1 MSNALKI
8 NHLIDALEIE
18 NLDPSRF
25 PKIVADTWGK
35 LRFADPVLGLQTY
48 SASDAIGAKLL
59 ATDNWAWIA
68 SGWFDS
74 SVITFPADQ
83 QPVTSDEILFRLER
97 MLDCRQNDEV
107 LQYLWQALFK
117 QTKRKFEAKNS
128 VAWRTSINDVALGL
142 DGMQHREPRLFK
154 ALMAGQL
161 SEVRRFA
168 DDNPRIQSNKE
179 RYNTVCWMCAVWAL
193 FDLQVIAYR
202 LFHAEWNGL
211 EAGLESPEAC
221 TLESLEAIA
230 TDVSKLVSESKA
242 AFENGLRTEDL
253 SQDLQNL
260 IATNNLLGKAKAI
273 AGASGEKQH
282 ERGFIELQKEVE
294 LYFKYIEEKFG
305 EVFQFFD
312 KRRRR
317 PRTNLLGY
325 AHIANDKRRGHV
337 PDTVIKHNGKSYE
350 IKHDVATTRFSIP
363 AVAGLYYAVDR
374 IVDDLHELPKLLDS
388 RAKPFFAS
396 KRSVKEALFTV
407 LRDLFV
413 RPAKNGSD
421 YVVGEREYFGI
432 LGPEAERLKEITGMD
447 DGLEPM
453 RPTWREE
460 PDMPFR
466 QGVSAGNLLSDGKD
480 LGREDVDHKDPRI
493 WEAKRPRATH
503 TSNVRAL
510 KNLRERPEGKKAH
523 FVQRA
528 AKLDDDF
535 GSAVRNRLRMDC
547 LDENEGEG

>member
-8 NHLIDALEIE
+8 NHLIAAMEID

-25 PKIVADTWGK
+25 PKIVADAWSK
-35 LRFADPVLGLQTY
+35 LRFADPASGRQTY

-83 QPVTSDEILFRLER
+83 HPVTSDEIQVRLER
-97 MLDCRQNDEV
+97 MLDCRQNKEV

-128 VAWRTSINDVALGL
+128 VAWRTPIKDVALGL
-142 DGMQHREPRLFK
+142 DGMQHTEPRLFN
-154 ALMAGQL
+154 ALMSGQL
-161 SEVRRFA
+161 AEVRKFA
-168 DDNPRIQSNKE
+168 RENPKNQSNRE
-179 RYNTVCWMCAVWAL
+179 RYNTICWMCAVWAL
-193 FDLQVIAYR
+193 FDLQVVSYR
-202 LFHAEWNGL
+202 LFHAEWNCL
-211 EAGLESPEAC
+211 EAGLESPEAY

-230 TDVSKLVSESKA
+230 KDVNKLVLEAKDA
-242 AFENGLRTEDL
+242 CENGLKLEDL
-253 SQDLQNL
+253 SQDLQDL
-260 IATNNLLGKAKAI
+260 IFANDLFGKAGAI
-273 AGASGEKQH
+273 VEASREKQG
-282 ERGFIELQKEVE
+282 ERGVAELQKNLD
-294 LYFKYIEEKFG
+294 LYFRFIESKFG
-305 EVFQFFD
+305 DIFQFFD

-325 AHIANDKRRGHV
+325 AHIGNDTRRGNI
-337 PDTVIKHNGKSYE
+337 PDTVIKRNGKSYE

-374 IVDDLHELPKLLDS
+374 IVDDLNELPKSFDPS
-388 RAKPFFAS
+388 AKPFFVS
-396 KRSVKEALFTV
+396 KVSTKEALFTV

-421 YVVGEREYFGI
+421 YVIGKKEYFGT
-432 LGPEAERLKEITGMD
+432 LGPEAERLKESTGID
-447 DGLEPM
+447 EGLETM

-460 PDMPFR
+460 PDMPLR
-466 QGVSAGNLLSDGKD
+466 QGVSARNQLSDGKD
-480 LGREDVDHKDPRI
+480 LGLEDVDQKDPRI

-503 TSNVRAL
+503 SSNVRAL

-523 FVQRA
+523 FVERA

-535 GSAVRNRLRMDC
+535 GAAVKNRFQMHC
-547 LDENEGEG
+547 PDENEGEG